1 MTRSTAPE
9 VEEATWTVT
18 NGEVRFSQVIIDPS
32 VQRPIN
38 EAQVAD
44 IAKDFNPDALGTVT
58 VSVRE
63 NGDWVL
69 LDGQQRLNGAELAQ
83 YDGAV
88 NCNFYKGL
96 SRQQEAALFRRLNTR
111 RPVSAPA
118 LFRVAVTEG
127 EPQAVQIDQLLNVLG
142 IRVGG
147 TGGFN
152 AISVARRV
160 ASWENGMVHL
170 RWALDVCA
178 NVWGVEGKHLDGR
191 IIEGLALLHH
201 RDGAAID
208 VEILRAKLAGR
219 KAGIPG
225 ILGEARTVQGLR
237 GGRLVIAVVEVLIG
251 TYNAHMRKNALPLWE
266 R

>member
-1 MTRSTAPE
+1 
-9 VEEATWTVT
+9 VV
-18 NGEVRFSQVIIDPS
+18 IDPS

-38 EAQVAD
+38 EAQVAA
-44 IAKDFNPDALGTVT
+44 IAADFNPDALGTVT
-58 VSVRE
+58 VSIRD
-63 NGDWVL
+63 NDDWVL

-83 YDGAV
+83 YEGTV
-88 NCNFYKGL
+88 NCNFYRGL

-111 RPVSAPA
+111 RPVAAPA
-118 LFRVAVTEG
+118 LFKVAVTEG
-127 EPQAVQIDQLLNVLG
+127 EPQAVQINDLLNVLG

-160 ASWENGMVHL
+160 ASWENGMIDL

-208 VEILRAKLAGR
+208 VEILRPSWPGARPASPASSVRPGQCRGCAAAGS
-219 KAGIPG
+219 
-225 ILGEARTVQGLR
+225 
-237 GGRLVIAVVEVLIG
+237 
-251 TYNAHMRKNALPLWE
+251 
-266 R
+266 